1 MKNEIKGVYNI
12 SSSKKI
18 RLTEIAKII
27 SKHYKKV
34 ITFELNKNPTYLI
47 GNNFRLR
54 KIYKK
59 KIDTKLKKLFL
70 MIKIIR
76 KEKIIKKT
84 IDRIFI

>member
-1 MKNEIKGVYNI
+1 MRSKEVYNI

-59 KIDTKLKKLFL
+59 IDTKLKK
-70 MIKIIR
+70 IIFN
-76 KEKIIKKT
+76 
-84 IDRIFI
+84 D